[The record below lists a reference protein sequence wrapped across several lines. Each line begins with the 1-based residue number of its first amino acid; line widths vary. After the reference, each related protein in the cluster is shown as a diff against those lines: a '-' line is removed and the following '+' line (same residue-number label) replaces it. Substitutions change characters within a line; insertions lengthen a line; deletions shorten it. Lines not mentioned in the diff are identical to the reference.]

1 MGLAYNKIRN
11 FTLFDITEQYP
22 NLFCLDLSHNDIDNI
37 TYTLEYLKKLQSLKM
52 LYLVGNPIVL
62 VHDYREILK
71 QNFPNLIY
79 IDNVLAVAESESPK
93 KRRKRLEELKN
104 KKIEIKNDISLDFQ
118 LRLLSNIDGVYLTED
133 ICKVEILDTLKDEEK
148 SSVFWLTFRNHLGEE
163 V

>member
-1 MGLAYNKIRN
+1 
-11 FTLFDITEQYP
+11 
-22 NLFCLDLSHNDIDNI
+22 
-37 TYTLEYLKKLQSLKM
+37 M